1 MAKWRLS
8 FASSTQKKRYRREY
22 IYEEAIVYV
31 RKYLNT
37 MLETFSTKT
46 INYLLY
52 YMSSISNLNGDSII
66 LDIINKL
73 KGQNE

>member
-1 MAKWRLS
+1 
-8 FASSTQKKRYRREY
+8 
-22 IYEEAIVYV
+22 
-31 RKYLNT
+31 